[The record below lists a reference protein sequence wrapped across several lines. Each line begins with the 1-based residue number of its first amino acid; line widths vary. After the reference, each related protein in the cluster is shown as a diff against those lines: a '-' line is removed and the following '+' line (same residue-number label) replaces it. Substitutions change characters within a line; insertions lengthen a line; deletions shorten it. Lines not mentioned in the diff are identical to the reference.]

1 MNRTT
6 ILKTFAIAVAGA
18 LVVGITTTAQAAAKG
33 CSNATL
39 KGTYAYTNTGFI
51 TAPPAE
57 AGPFAGVGTQ
67 TFDGNGGTTAT
78 AWVSQN
84 GNIVQVAITGTY
96 TVNPDCTGT
105 LTLQISPVGIT
116 GHAFF
121 VISDN
126 GAELRAIN
134 TDPGSVITT
143 TARRQ
148 FPAGD

>member
-1 MNRTT
+1 MRQTT
-6 ILKTFAIAVAGA
+6 IVKTFAMAMASA
-18 LVVGITTTAQAAAKG
+18 LVVGITATAQAADKG

-51 TAPPAE
+51 TAPPVE

-67 TFDGNGGTTAT
+67 VFDGNGGTTAT

-84 GNIVQVAITGTY
+84 GNVLQVAITGTY
-96 TVNPDCTGT
+96 TVNRDCTGT
-105 LTLQISPVGIT
+105 LTLQISPVSIT

-121 VISDN
+121 VISDD
-126 GAELRAIN
+126 GAKLRAIN

-143 TARRQ
+143 TGTRQ
-148 FPAGD
+148 FQ